1 MSAEAAPSPAT
12 PLLLVPEVAAR
23 LRESEW
29 TVRQHIRRGDL
40 VAIRVGRG
48 RRGAYRIEQS
58 AVDAFLSAR
67 RTTSPTT

>member
-1 MSAEAAPSPAT
+1 MSAETAAAAR
-12 PLLLVPEVAAR
+12 LLLVPEVAAQ
-23 LRESEW
+23 LRESDW
-29 TVRQHIRRGDL
+29 TVRQLIRRGDL

-67 RTTSPTT
+67 RTASPTT